1 MTPHILKL
9 HPGAMIGRGN
19 MHRHKPFAFT
29 IRIILSALLVSI
41 FLPLMAA
48 EGTLVIG
55 KVSNSPQK
63 NLRQMQPMVDYVVA
77 QMGDLGI
84 TRGEVLIAK
93 NDDQMIRYIKEG
105 RVDWVTEGLFAS
117 FKYRERAGSDFILR
131 KWKKGVSEYRTV
143 FITRKGS
150 GIEGLADLKGRRI
163 AFEDPGSTSAYFL
176 PKVALIDRGLEP
188 VALASPGKRPPG
200 EKVGYA
206 FAGAELNI
214 SAWVYKGLVDAGA
227 YSDLDWDSPESMP
240 QAIRKDL
247 KIFHTTFPAPRA
259 IESVRGDLE
268 PAIKKRLI
276 EILVAADQ
284 SPTGR
289 EALMAYH
296 QSSKIDP
303 IDAEIKAQ
311 IEQIWHIMQQLPK
324 DL

>member
-1 MTPHILKL
+1 
-9 HPGAMIGRGN
+9 

-29 IRIILSALLVSI
+29 IRIILSTLLVSI

-63 NLRQMQPMVDYVVA
+63 NLMQMQPMVDYVVA

-84 TRGEVLIAK
+84 TRGEVLIAR
-93 NDDQMIRYIKEG
+93 DDEQMIRYIKEG
-105 RVDWVTEGLFAS
+105 KVDWVTESLFSS
-117 FKYRERAGSDFILR
+117 FKFREKAGSDLILR

-150 GIEGLADLKGRRI
+150 DIESLADLKGRRI

-176 PKVALIDRGLEP
+176 PRAVLIDQGLKP
-188 VALASPGKRPPG
+188 VVLSSPGKKPPG

-214 SAWVYKGLVDAGA
+214 SAWVHKGLVDAGA
-227 YSDLDWDSPESMP
+227 YSDLDWDNPENTP
-240 QAIRKDL
+240 QAIRNDL
-247 KIFHTTFPAPRA
+247 KIFYTTFPVPRA

-276 EILVAADQ
+276 EILIAADQ
-284 SPTGR
+284 SPAGR

-303 IDAEIKAQ
+303 IDAEIDSQ
-311 IEQIWHIMQQLPK
+311 IDKIWRIMQRLPK

>member
-1 MTPHILKL
+1 
-9 HPGAMIGRGN
+9 

-29 IRIILSALLVSI
+29 TRIILSALLVSI

-48 EGTLVIG
+48 EGALVIG

-84 TRGEVLIAK
+84 TRGEMLIAK
-93 NDDQMIRYIKEG
+93 NDEQMIRYIKEG
-105 RVDWVTEGLFAS
+105 RVTEGLFAS

-131 KWKKGVSEYRTV
+131 KWKKGGSEYRTV

-150 GIEGLADLKGRRI
+150 GIERMADLKGRRI
-163 AFEDPGSTSAYFL
+163 AFEGPGSTSAYFL
-176 PKVALIDRGLEP
+176 PKVVLIDRGLEP
-188 VALASPGKRPPG
+188 VALASPGKKPPG

-214 SAWVYKGLVDAGA
+214 SALVYKGLVDAGA
-227 YSDLDWDSPESMP
+227 YSDLDWDNPESMP

-247 KIFHTTFPAPRA
+247 KIFHTTFPVPRA

-276 EILVAADQ
+276 EILIAADQ
-284 SPTGR
+284 SPAGR
-289 EALMAYH
+289 EALVAYH
-296 QSSKIDP
+296 QSSKIAA
-303 IDAEIKAQ
+303 IDAEINSQ
-311 IEQIWHIMQQLPK
+311 IDKIWRTMQRLPK
-324 DL
+324 EL